1 LKRAV
6 YLIGVDHRFQRV
18 GSLGL
23 PEEVTHEFA
32 RKLEELVR
40 EHHIRSIAEEMSID
54 GLGMHRAAGGSL
66 PFFVARDLALPHLYC
81 DPSREIQQRLGIES
95 GAERENYWLE
105 QLRRFGGY
113 PCLFILGATHI
124 PSFSRLLD
132 ESGFSALFCLII
144 GCQRHLSRR
153 PNQIR

>member
-6 YLIGVDHRFQRV
+6 YLIGVDHRFQRI

-32 RKLEELVR
+32 GKLKELVR
-40 EHHIRSIAEEMSID
+40 EYQIRGIAEEMSID

-66 PFFVARDLALPHLYC
+66 PFFVARDLDLPHLYC

-95 GAERENYWLE
+95 DVQRENYWLE
-105 QLRRFGGY
+105 QLRTFGAY
-113 PCLFILGATHI
+113 PCLFILGATHTA
-124 PSFSRLLD
+124 SFSRLLD
-132 ESGFSALFCLII
+132 ESCFSATVLFDNWLPATP
-144 GCQRHLSRR
+144 LEEA
-153 PNQIR
+153 